1 MKKKRSL
8 YARQARNGNL
18 FCIPLYIGAI
28 LFFLIPVGQ
37 SILYSFSAIT
47 PDLGSMRVDYIGTE
61 NYHYIFRVDADYTTN
76 LIRSF
81 VNLLYEVPFILIV
94 SLFLS
99 TIINQKFKGRTFVR
113 AVFFLPT
120 IVASGVVISIIQGD
134 VLTGVMMEG
143 DGESTIFSGTVLK
156 DFLET
161 AGLNAKLIEYFN
173 TIINNIFDL
182 LWKTGVQVLMFLAG
196 LQGISPTLYE
206 ASTVEGATGWENF
219 WLITFPMMLPIILV
233 NTVYTVVDSF
243 TDLSNG
249 VMMQILGTTGNIE
262 YGKAAAMGWIYTL
275 IILVVLALVFGL
287 FRLPERKERRGNL
300 V

>member
-1 MKKKRSL
+1 M
-8 YARQARNGNL
+8 QALNGNL
-18 FCIPLYIGAI
+18 FCIPLYIGAV

-37 SILYSFSAIT
+37 SIVYSFSSIT
-47 PDLGSMRVDYIGTE
+47 PDLGSMRVEFIGTE
-61 NYHYIFRVDADYTTN
+61 NYRYIFRVDTDYVTN
-76 LIRSF
+76 LIYSF
-81 VNLLYEVPFILIV
+81 VNLLYKVPFILIV

-99 TIINQKFKGRTFVR
+99 TIINQKFIGRTFVR
-113 AVFFLPT
+113 GIFFLPT
-120 IVASGVVISIIQGD
+120 IVASGVIINIIQGD

-156 DFLET
+156 EFLET
-161 AGLNAKLIEYFN
+161 VGLNVKLIEYFN
-173 TIINNIFDL
+173 NIINNIFDL
-182 LWKTGVQVLMFLAG
+182 LWKTGVQVLLFLAG

-219 WLITFPMMLPIILV
+219 WLITFPMLLPIVLV

-262 YGKAAAMGWIYTL
+262 YGKAAAMGWIYTI
-275 IILVVLALVFGL
+275 IILVVLAVVFGL
-287 FRLPERKERRGNL
+287 FRFPERKERRGNQA
-300 V
+300 